1 MVEVESFNILSYV
14 FKDVI
19 YGTLLGLKDSCLG
32 IIDVLYNA
40 AKAHFFKGVQHDS
53 QEKKLSASASQK
65 KSKSRK
71 DSSKKHSSKNNDAY
85 GDVIRCSIFN
95 ASLFC
100 LAFFVLFLITKTASL
115 IIFWNP
121 DESSWIYSVINVAVQ
136 LVTVIPIYIISK
148 AANIFWL
155 QDLSNKAYHKHY
167 GSPVAFSLSHIGY
180 QISDVTF
187 SIVIECLLIVQ
198 ANILEYLL
206 PPKLALIS
214 SVVHYSLLN
223 ALYAFEY
230 LWGNRGWS
238 LHTRISYVEGH
249 WPYFLGFGLPL
260 TAITYLIPLNF
271 FFCGLVFSVCY
282 PFFIVGAII
291 APSEAVK
298 QRGPSLKVFF
308 FVIWFT
314 SYVSK
319 VISTVWRQRRSR

>member
-32 IIDVLYNA
+32 IIDVLFNA
-40 AKAHFFKGVQHDS
+40 AKAYFSKGVQHDS
-53 QEKKLSASASQK
+53 QEKNLSASASQK
-65 KSKSRK
+65 KSK
-71 DSSKKHSSKNNDAY
+71 NNDAY
-85 GDVIRCSIFN
+85 GDVLRCSLFN
-95 ASLFC
+95 TILFC
-100 LAFFVLFLITKTASL
+100 LAFFVLFLIKKSASL

-206 PPKLALIS
+206 PPRLALIS

-238 LHTRISYVEGH
+238 LHTRIR
-249 WPYFLGFGLPL
+249 
-260 TAITYLIPLNF
+260 T
-271 FFCGLVFSVCY
+271 LVDWFFSVCY

-314 SYVSK
+314 SYLSK
-319 VISTVWRQRRSR
+319 VISTVWRQRKSR